1 MTSDNS
7 TEDTTETPSV
17 EPAINEQLA
26 PENTAF
32 AAECMAGLNNFPPF
46 GDWKLGVQLVT
57 HSDTWGD
64 VWRADFEIGGK
75 SLAPLINRI
84 VCWRKADGTI
94 PIMVAI
100 GQSVPPLRGK

>member
-1 MTSDNS
+1 MTENQE
-7 TEDTTETPSV
+7 TEGATPPV
-17 EPAINEQLA
+17 YPAANEKIA
-26 PENTAF
+26 PGDVAF
-32 AAECMAGLNNFPPF
+32 ATECLAGIRNFPGF
-46 GDWKLGVQLVT
+46 EEWKLGKQLVT

-64 VWRADFEIGGK
+64 VWRVDFEIAGT

-100 GQSVPPLRGK
+100 GQSVPSL

>member
-7 TEDTTETPSV
+7 TEDTAETPSV
-17 EPAINEQLA
+17 EPATNEQLA

-32 AAECMAGLNNFPPF
+32 AAECVAGLNNFPPF
-46 GDWKLGVQLVT
+46 GDWKLGAQLVT
-57 HSDTWGD
+57 HSDTWGN

-100 GQSVPPLRGK
+100 GQSVPPLQAK